1 MLGGWLHRARRRI
14 DRYLGA
20 VPPGQRNTVA
30 SFLPI
35 LVAQGLLLLPVA
47 AGAVSSLDYGVV
59 LSAVS
64 GALFAG
70 VAFLMIRNLVRLWKV
85 PSRQVGVRSL
95 IALVLAGLLL
105 GMFSEGPLVEARRTE
120 DRLLGACLVVVA
132 VALLVLAARHAIR
145 YRADRRA
152 RSGDLGQPAGAPG
165 SE

>member
-1 MLGGWLHRARRRI
+1 MVAQARRGI

-20 VPPGQRNTVA
+20 VPPVQRNTVA

-70 VAFLMIRNLVRLWKV
+70 VAFLMIRNLVRLWRV
-85 PSRQVGVRSL
+85 RSRQVGVGSL
-95 IALVLAGLLL
+95 IA
-105 GMFSEGPLVEARRTE
+105 
-120 DRLLGACLVVVA
+120 
-132 VALLVLAARHAIR
+132 LVLAARHAIR

-152 RSGDLGQPAGAPG
+152 RSGDPG
-165 SE
+165 SQPGRPALRSARPRTTGSWSTLNR

>member
-1 MLGGWLHRARRRI
+1 M
-14 DRYLGA
+14 
-20 VPPGQRNTVA
+20 
-30 SFLPI
+30 
-35 LVAQGLLLLPVA
+35 
-47 AGAVSSLDYGVV
+47 

-85 PSRQVGVRSL
+85 PSRQVGVGSL

-145 YRADRRA
+145 YRADRRS
-152 RSGDLGQPAGAPG
+152 RSGDLGQPAGAPA